1 MRRTIAK
8 AFGMLPLRLR
18 RRWLMLAPL
27 AAVSAVLEMVGTFGV
42 LVLVRL
48 IADPHGSE
56 ANEALVRLSGW
67 IAVDDVERTTVLFA
81 AGLGLFYA
89 VKNVMRLG
97 EAYIQSR
104 CAGKTTVY
112 LSSGLVDRYLRAPYV
127 LHLERNSAD
136 LTRLAA
142 DAANGV
148 ALVTLGSVI
157 ALTSEVLVVLGMLA
171 VIVWRTPYSALVA
184 AALLGVVLAL
194 LTWLTQSTH
203 TRWGKLLHEIG
214 IRHFKTLQQN
224 FAGAKEIQT
233 LGRQRF
239 FVSAYERLRDR
250 EQSIVAKR
258 QALAWAPRLAV
269 ETLFVAG
276 LALLFIVARSDASSS
291 AETTATLGVL
301 AYAGLRLLPSLHLI
315 VYRINLIHEGQAHVD
330 AVFED
335 WSGLREYADD
345 GSPEPEPLPLR
356 EALTFRNVGYRYAG
370 AAQDALAHVD
380 LEIRAGESIG
390 LVGETGAG
398 KSTLADLALGVLT
411 PTSGSIEIDGA
422 TLSGREGEWQRSIGY
437 VPQAPQLIDDTLTR
451 NIALGLA
458 DDRVD
463 RRLLKQAVRAAQ
475 LDGFVARLPAGL
487 DTVIGERG
495 ARISGGERQRIAV
508 ARALYRDPSILIFDE
523 ATASLDN
530 QTEQSLTDTIEALKG
545 QKTLLVIAHRLTTV
559 ERCDRIVFLS
569 GGGILDIGPYSDLVA
584 RNERFRLLA
593 RVKN

>member
-112 LSSGLVDRYLRAPYV
+112 LSSGLVDRYLRAPYL